1 MKHIVEVVFGKE
13 QVKKLYEGE
22 TLTDDE
28 LCNNVKEYEFD
39 TLAEKSAFIKGLF
52 ESLGWEDICIPE
64 FEFTQ
69 DR

>member
-1 MKHIVEVVFGKE
+1 MKHTVKVVFGKE

-28 LCNNVKEYEFD
+28 FYNNVKEYEFD

-64 FEFTQ
+64 LEFNHN
-69 DR
+69 